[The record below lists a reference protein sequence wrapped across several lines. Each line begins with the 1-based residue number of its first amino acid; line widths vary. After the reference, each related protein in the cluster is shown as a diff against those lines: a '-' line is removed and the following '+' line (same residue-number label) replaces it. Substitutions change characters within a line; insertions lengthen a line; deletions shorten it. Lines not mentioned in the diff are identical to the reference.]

1 MLNEIVTIAGKFG
14 MLIDVIGPANVATAI
29 IALNFATFAAF
40 GIDKSR
46 AENGQWRIQEST
58 LLGMTLLGGTVG
70 AWSGRRAFRHKTRKQ
85 PFNSELTAITV
96 LQIVLIG
103 LYLGWQLGG

>member
-1 MLNEIVTIAGKFG
+1 MLSEFVALAGQ
-14 MLIDVIGPANVATAI
+14 LWTLVEPIGPANIAVAL

-58 LLGMTLLGGTVG
+58 LLGMALLGGTVG